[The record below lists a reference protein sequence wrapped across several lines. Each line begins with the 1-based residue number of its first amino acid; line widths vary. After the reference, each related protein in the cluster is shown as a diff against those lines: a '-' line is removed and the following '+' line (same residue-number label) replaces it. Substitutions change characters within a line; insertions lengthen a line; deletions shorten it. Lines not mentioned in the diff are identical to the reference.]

1 MTNVTLIELRVC
13 PLFLGM
19 LNTGEHIGL
28 CHRCGREVRR
38 DDAGHTPIMN
48 AAQITRITCTECADM
63 RPAPAPGPDPR
74 AGDGCVC
81 TRPVQCP
88 CGRGCFLCGG
98 DLPSTT

>member
-63 RPAPAPGPDPR
+63 RPRWPGPGPPR
-74 AGDGCVC
+74 RGRVRVHPARSV
-81 TRPVQCP
+81 PVRARVLP
-88 CGRGCFLCGG
+88 VRG
-98 DLPSTT
+98 